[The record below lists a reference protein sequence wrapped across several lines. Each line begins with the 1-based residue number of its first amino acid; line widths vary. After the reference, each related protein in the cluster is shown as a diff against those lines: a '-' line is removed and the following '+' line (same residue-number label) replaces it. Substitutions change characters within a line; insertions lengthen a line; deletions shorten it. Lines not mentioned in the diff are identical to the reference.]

1 MMIKR
6 DYYLNKLIYYKDKD
20 LIKVIT
26 GIRRVGKS
34 FLLFNLYYDYL
45 IKSGINQ
52 SNIIKINLES
62 DKMKT
67 LRDPVELSKY
77 VNSKINSNDKYYLLI
92 DEIQHV
98 NDFEDVI
105 NGLRVDLNVDIY
117 LTGSN
122 SKLLSSDINTKLRG
136 RSIEIKLYPLSFFE
150 YHNYYQGDLDDDFK
164 EYLLYGG
171 LPYLINEDDSN
182 GKIAYLKMI
191 NETVVIK
198 DIVERHKIRNPHF
211 FNAVYEFLCS
221 NIGSYVSAYKIA
233 NTLKSNGY
241 KTITSDTVS
250 NYLEF
255 LTNAYL
261 FYKVNR
267 YDVKGK
273 AYLKTQN
280 KYYASDIGMR
290 NAKINYRQLEI
301 THTLENIIYLELLR
315 RGYIVDIGKN
325 YNSEID
331 FIAKNKQDTY
341 YLQVSY
347 TINDPNIKE
356 RELKAFKNLADG
368 YKKIVLTMDKDP
380 YLHLENGYK
389 KVNIIDFLLKEDILE
404 LI

>member
-1 MMIKR
+1 MIKR
-6 DYYLNKLIYYKDKD
+6 DYYLNKLISYKDKD

-26 GIRRVGKS
+26 GIKRVGKS

-45 IKSGINQ
+45 IKLGIEK

-62 DKMKT
+62 DKMKF
-67 LRDPVELSKY
+67 LRNPAELSEY
-77 VNSKINSNDKYYLLI
+77 VNSKINNNEKYYLFI
-92 DEIQHV
+92 DEIQYV
-98 NDFEDVI
+98 NDFEDVV

-136 RSIEIKLYPLSFFE
+136 RSIEIKVYPLSFIE
-150 YHNYYQGDLDDDFK
+150 YHNYYKRDIYDDFN

-182 GKIAYLKMI
+182 GKIEYLNMI

-198 DIVERHKIRNPHF
+198 DIVERHNIRNPHI
-211 FNAVYEFLCS
+211 FNAVYDFLCS
-221 NIGSYVSAYKIA
+221 NIGSYVSANKIA

-241 KTITSDTVS
+241 KTITSDTVG

-267 YDVKGK
+267 FDVKGK

-280 KYYASDIGMR
+280 KYYVSDIGMR
-290 NAKINYRQLEI
+290 NAKTNFRQLEI
-301 THTLENIIYLELLR
+301 THTLENIVYLEFLR

-325 YNSEID
+325 YNNEID
-331 FIAKNKQDTY
+331 FIAKKIRI
-341 YLQVSY
+341 L
-347 TINDPNIKE
+347 TI
-356 RELKAFKNLADG
+356 FKLA
-368 YKKIVLTMDKDP
+368 IQ
-380 YLHLENGYK
+380 
-389 KVNIIDFLLKEDILE
+389 
-404 LI
+404 